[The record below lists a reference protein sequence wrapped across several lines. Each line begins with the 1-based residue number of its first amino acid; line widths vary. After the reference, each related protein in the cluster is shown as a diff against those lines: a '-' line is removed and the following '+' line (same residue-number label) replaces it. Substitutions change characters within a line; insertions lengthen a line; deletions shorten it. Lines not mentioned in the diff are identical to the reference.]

1 MSESDAGAR
10 SRWSGARGV
19 VAIITG
25 AAVFAGCLV
34 LLLVAFRGGD
44 NTPSEN
50 LDELQPELSAFVP
63 AAFDETFDGTGCP
76 GS

>member
-1 MSESDAGAR
+1 
-10 SRWSGARGV
+10 
-19 VAIITG
+19 VAIVTG

-50 LDELQPELSAFVP
+50 LDERQPELSAFP
-63 AAFDETFDGTGCP
+63 ATFYETFDGTGCP